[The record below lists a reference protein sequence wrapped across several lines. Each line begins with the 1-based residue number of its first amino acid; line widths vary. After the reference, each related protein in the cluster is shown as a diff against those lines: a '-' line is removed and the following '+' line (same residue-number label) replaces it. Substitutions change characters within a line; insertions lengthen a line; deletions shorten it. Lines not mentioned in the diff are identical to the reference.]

1 MLDFESK
8 TRPCQIL
15 LSKNE
20 KNATF
25 LAINHSTIS
34 YQKET
39 YKGPKKLPP
48 TRITLIRAL
57 SPGWASA
64 PYKQNQKNVRTQKLT
79 ELVSGPTPAIKFYSF
94 QKVPNNSEKGVRC
107 DDIFFELQPGNVL
120 NYWMD
125 EKRLGEIKDTL
136 DGLTEIP
143 EFTMCI
149 VQIAPKNN
157 DAIAKGYGCTIK
169 SIKPSGYSLHSCL
182 QVNCSYVFCHAI
194 AAYHTKN
201 RTSRPFRPR
210 SSTRPWPS

>member
-182 QVNCSYVFCHAI
+182 QVNCSCVFRHAI